1 MLSSSGYESIVV
13 AHYNRKEVQEEIAK
27 FSKGRWVAL
36 HCETRDTKG
45 RPYLLRYQRAPR
57 KGKVPLTTNNPE
69 DVLTLLRRFEKL
81 RPRTFYASVS
91 VYKELAYPE
100 HVRSMDNIVF
110 CLPTWDID
118 NVIEK
123 WEATIAA
130 AKEIVNFLSSEG
142 VSESVFLNWSGNG
155 AHVHIHHRAFS
166 TELLRKI
173 NPLDAAYAVVE
184 YVIGKLRPRYVEIAE
199 KHEARKLSIENE
211 MDLQRVFTCPLSL
224 HRSLNLA
231 AVCFS
236 PNMISEF
243 TPEWA
248 SVERYRHWNKWDT
261 FEIGEADHLAEKA
274 YQVVGA
280 YPLRKLPKPPRTK
293 RKSTAEMIMKWLKTE
308 TVR

>member
-1 MLSSSGYESIVV
+1 MLSSSDYESIVV

-36 HCETRDTKG
+36 HYETRDAQG

-69 DVLTLLRRFEKL
+69 DVLTLLRRFERL

-123 WEATIAA
+123 WEATIAT
-130 AKEIVNFLSSEG
+130 AKEIVNFLSSES

-155 AHVHIHHRAFS
+155 AHVHIHHKAFS
-166 TELLRKI
+166 TELLRRI

-184 YVIGKLRPRYVEIAE
+184 YVNGKLRSRYMEIAE
-199 KHEARKLSIENE
+199 EHEARKLSIENE

-236 PNMISEF
+236 PDMVSEF
-243 TPEWA
+243 TPDWT
-248 SVERYRHWNKWDT
+248 SVERYRHWNEWDT

-274 YQVVGA
+274 HQVVGA
-280 YPLRKLPKPPRTK
+280 YPLRKLPTPPRAK
-293 RKSTAEMIMKWLKTE
+293 RKSTAKLITRWLKRE